1 MTTPKH
7 VEIEKLIELRHE
19 LHRIPETAHQ
29 EEKTAEYVKKFL
41 SEYPPDELVDKIGG
55 YGIAAIYNGEATG
68 PTVMLRCE
76 LDALPI
82 PEVNEME
89 YRSRIEGNGH
99 KCGHDGH
106 MAIISGMAQYLHSN
120 RPDTGRVI
128 LLYQPAEET
137 GEGARKILDDSKFSD
152 LKPDYIY
159 ALHNLPGFS
168 KGQIMVKK
176 GIFASASKG
185 MIIKLKGR
193 PSHASHPE
201 NGDNPALATSQIIQS
216 LFMIPQMHTEFH
228 RAALITPIHIRVGK
242 PAFGT
247 SAGDGEV
254 MATLRTHRD
263 EEMEILAAKAEEQ
276 ARKIAEVNHLKVD
289 ISYTEEFESVKNDSH
304 CVEFITEVAR
314 ELSLPVARMD
324 HPFPWSEDFGLFTS
338 AFNGA
343 LFGLGAGEDH
353 PQLHNEDYDFPDDI
367 IQTGVAMFQELTE
380 RILNKTN

>member
-7 VEIEKLIELRHE
+7 VEIEKLIELRHG

-41 SEYPPDELVDKIGG
+41 SDYPPDELVDKIGG

-159 ALHNLPGFS
+159 ALHNLPGFP

-185 MIIKLKGR
+185 MIIRLKGR
-193 PSHASHPE
+193 PSHASQPV
-201 NGDNPALATSQIIQS
+201 NGVNPAFAASQIMQTF
-216 LFMIPQMHTEFH
+216 FMIPQMHTKFH
-228 RAALITPIHIRVGK
+228 QAALITPIQIRVGQR
-242 PAFGT
+242 AFGT
-247 SAGDGEV
+247 SASDGEV
-254 MATLRTHRD
+254 MATLRSHQD
-263 EEMEILAAKAEEQ
+263 EEMEKLTEKAVHQAKCIADANEL
-276 ARKIAEVNHLKVD
+276 KID
-289 ISYTEEFESVKNDSH
+289 ISYTEEFESVKNDSQ

-367 IQTGVAMFQELTE
+367 IQTGVAMFQQLTE
-380 RILNKTN
+380 RILTKAN